1 MSIRFLKSYT
11 PGTRNRSVS
20 RFEEIDKIR
29 PTRLLTSGQ
38 QRQKGRNNRGIITCR
53 HRGGGHK
60 RLYRYIDFKRDKQGI
75 LGRIV
80 NIEYDPNRNARIC
93 LTCYEDGETK
103 YTLQPRGIK
112 IGDQII
118 SSADAPI
125 SLGNA
130 LPLSTTIH
138 NIELQPGKGG
148 QIARAAGAV
157 AKIIAK
163 ENGLATL
170 RLPSGE
176 IRLVPQQCFA
186 TIGQVGNVDSNN
198 RSIGK
203 AGAKRWLGKR
213 PKVRGI
219 VMNAVDHPHGGG
231 EGRAPIGR
239 KRPLTPW
246 GRPTLGRKSRSHKK
260 YSEVLIIRRRKNS

>member
-1 MSIRFLKSYT
+1 M
-11 PGTRNRSVS
+11 P
-20 RFEEIDKIR
+20 
-29 PTRLLTSGQ
+29 
-38 QRQKGRNNRGIITCR
+38 
-53 HRGGGHK
+53 
-60 RLYRYIDFKRDKQGI
+60 
-75 LGRIV
+75 LG
-80 NIEYDPNRNARIC
+80 
-93 LTCYEDGETK
+93 
-103 YTLQPRGIK
+103 
-112 IGDQII
+112 
-118 SSADAPI
+118 
-125 SLGNA
+125 
-130 LPLSTTIH
+130 TTIH

-176 IRLVPQQCFA
+176 IRLVPQQCLA

-203 AGAKRWLGKR
+203 AGSKRWLGKR

-231 EGRAPIGR
+231 EGKAPIGR

-246 GRPTLGRKSRSHKK
+246 GRPTLGRKSRSHNK